1 MSSLYIPAPRLAAEL
16 SSSHPL
22 HEVAYVKGT
31 TMPSERILLL
41 RVFVT
46 LVVAL
51 HVNGDRGEREDP
63 AQPHM
68 MTSARRRFMGNA
80 DGHFPGDDGGVA
92 KAAAAI
98 ASPVALE
105 SSSPS
110 WQPSE
115 WRAFLLGALAPAS
128 LSRFR
133 RRGSSLP
140 FEGWQVA
147 SALGVKTFSGWHQF
161 DHFFCDDDDDVTS
174 VLQGCVA
181 AADELLQ
188 HADEAGTADWCG

>member
-1 MSSLYIPAPRLAAEL
+1 
-16 SSSHPL
+16 
-22 HEVAYVKGT
+22 
-31 TMPSERILLL
+31 MPSERIPLL

-51 HVNGDRGEREDP
+51 HVERRGGEREDP

-68 MTSARRRFMGNA
+68 ITSARRRFMGNA
-80 DGHFPGDDGGVA
+80 DGHFPGDEGGVA
-92 KAAAAI
+92 KAAAI

-161 DHFFCDDDDDVTS
+161 GHFFCDDDVTS

-181 AADELLQ
+181 AADELLR
-188 HADEAGTADWCG
+188 HADEAGTADWCGENLWSGGVVSVLCA